1 MHFYESR
8 SMPIN
13 AKNIK
18 WLSAPL
24 LIKNCKK
31 IMSFDL
37 KPPSNFLLFHFN
49 NMF

>member
-1 MHFYESR
+1 MHLYESR
-8 SMPIN
+8 SVPIN

-31 IMSFDL
+31 IMSFGL